1 MVFSSTIFLFFFLP
15 LTLLAYFV
23 VGPRGRNLILLC
35 ASLFFYAWGETVYLL
50 VMLFSI
56 AANYLFG
63 RLIDHARQRGRRG
76 WLAFACA
83 VATNLGLLGFFKYA
97 NFLVDNLNPVL
108 PMLGLAPMD
117 IGRVHLPIGISFF
130 TFQAL
135 SYIIDLYRNETTVQK
150 NLLNFALYKA
160 LFPQLIAGPIVRYRD
175 VARQIE
181 QRTVSL
187 HDFASGVQRFII
199 GLGKKVLI
207 ANVMGRAADYLFSL
221 PPETLPATLAWTGAV
236 AFMLQIYFDF
246 SGYSDMAIGLGRMFG
261 FHFLENF
268 NYPYIARSIREFWR
282 RWHISLST
290 WFRDYLYIPLG
301 GNRHGAARTGANL
314 LLVFLLCGLW
324 HGASWTFLIWGVYHG
339 FFLVLERVP
348 VVRWLLDRLPA
359 SLQHLY
365 VLLVVLV
372 GWVFF
377 RADTFLHALGYLRA
391 MVDFSRPGLFNTQI
405 FLTLNNEFYV
415 TLFLAVIGSA
425 PLGRILKRTGDLL
438 PVPSLPA
445 GNSAAV
451 VVAACG
457 HIGFLGFILVYSV
470 AALMGGEHN
479 PFLYFRF

>member
-23 VGPRGRNLILLC
+23 VGPRGRNAILLA
-35 ASLFFYAWGETVYLL
+35 ASLLFYAWGETVYLL

-63 RLIDHARQRGRRG
+63 LLIDQARQRGRRG
-76 WLAFACA
+76 GLAFVCA

-108 PMLGLAPMD
+108 PVLGLAPMD

-135 SYIIDLYRNETTVQK
+135 SYIIDLYRNETTVQRS
-150 NLLNFALYKA
+150 LLNFALYKA

-175 VARQIE
+175 VAREIE
-181 QRTVSL
+181 RRTVSL

-207 ANVMGRAADYLFSL
+207 ANVMGRAADTIFAT
-221 PPETLPATLAWTGAV
+221 PAETLPATLAWTGAI

-268 NYPYIARSIREFWR
+268 NYPYIARSVREFWR

-301 GNRHGAARTGANL
+301 GNRHGPVRTGANL

-339 FFLVLERVP
+339 IFLVLERVP
-348 VVRWLLDRLPA
+348 AVRRLLDRLPA
-359 SLQHLY
+359 PLQHAY

-377 RADTFLHALGYLRA
+377 RADTFAHALAYLEA
-391 MVDFSRPGLFNTQI
+391 MVDFSRPPLFNSQL
-405 FLTLNNEFYV
+405 FLALNNEFSL
-415 TLFLAVIGSA
+415 TLAAAVIGST
-425 PLGRILKRTGDLL
+425 PVFMLLQRWRTGR
-438 PVPSLPA
+438 PIVPAPA
-445 GNSAAV
+445 MRWLAATAQV
-451 VVAACG
+451 G
-457 HIGFLGFILVYSV
+457 SLGFVLVYSI
-470 AALMGGEHN
+470 AAVLGGAHN